1 MPEGSATL
9 YAVTSSPK
17 STLLLLDGHSLAYR
31 AFYGLPADNF
41 ATSSGQHTNAVYG
54 FLSML
59 INVVRDEAPTHIA
72 VAFDV
77 SRKTFRTEEYSDYKA
92 NRAKSP
98 DEFTGQVPLIKEALG
113 ALGVAVFEKDGFE
126 ADDLLAT
133 LVTKA
138 SAEGLRTLVCTG
150 DRDALQLVTDTV
162 TVLYPRKGTSDL
174 AHMTPDAVTEKH
186 GVPPERYPD
195 VAALVGETSD
205 NLPGVPGVGPKTA
218 VKWLTK
224 YGDLDGV
231 LEHAEEIKGKVG
243 ESLRQHLEGVRR
255 NRRLNA
261 LVRDVDVAVEVAD
274 LAVQP
279 VDVAAVDEVFAA
291 LEFTHLRARLL
302 EAFENSGDEGET
314 TAAEVDVQV
323 VSAQELTG
331 WFAAQEPG
339 EPVGLFVV
347 GADAGSREPG
357 TAVAVAAA
365 PDRAVYAELD
375 EQTLAALMAGC
386 AGREVVCHDVKA
398 VLHALSLTPAHASA
412 GPAESP
418 LADSDLCDVSLL
430 AYLIAPDVRSRSLTD
445 IALRYVGVALPEALG
460 EASGQLEIGVDL
472 TGEQAGAAAA
482 RAAVLLPLRDAVAAK
497 LQEHSATDLAAELEI
512 PLIPVLYAMERTGV
526 AVDEHL
532 LESLHT
538 DFADAAEQARQRACE
553 IIDTEVN
560 LGSPKQLQEVLFDR
574 LDMPKTKKI
583 KTGYSTDA
591 ASLADLYE
599 KTEHPF
605 LECLLRHREVVKQLT
620 TVEGLQRAV
629 ERDGRIRTRFLQTAA
644 ATGRLSSTDPN
655 LQNIPVRT
663 PEGRRIR
670 EVFVA
675 GDGYD
680 GLLSADYSQI
690 ELRIMAHL
698 SGDDGLIG
706 AFRSGEDL
714 HSYVGSQ
721 VFGVSP
727 DDVTPAMRA
736 KVKAMSYGLAYGLS
750 SFGLSKQL
758 RISDGEARN
767 LMDMFFERFNGVRTY
782 LAGVVDEARQ
792 RQYTET
798 MMGRRRYLPDLTS
811 TNRQRRDMAERM
823 ALNAPIQGSAADIVK
838 VAMLHLDDRLAEAG
852 LEARLLL
859 QVHDEV
865 ILEVADRHRD
875 AATEL
880 VVGALESA
888 AELTVPLQV
897 ATGWGPNWQAAG
909 H

>member
-1 MPEGSATL
+1 M
-9 YAVTSSPK
+9 TSSAN

-59 INVVRDEAPTHIA
+59 INIVRDEAPTHIA

-77 SRKTFRTEEYSDYKA
+77 SRQTFRTEEYSEYKA

-98 DEFTGQVPLIKEALG
+98 DEFTGQVPLIKEALT
-113 ALGVAVFEKDGFE
+113 ALGISVFEKAGFE

-138 SAEGLRTLVCTG
+138 TADGLRTLVCTG

-162 TVLYPRKGTSDL
+162 TVLYPRRGTSDL
-174 AHMTPDAVTEKH
+174 AHMTPEAVLEKH
-186 GVPPERYPD
+186 GVLPQRYPD
-195 VAALVGETSD
+195 IAALVGETSD

-224 YGDLDGV
+224 YGDLDGI
-231 LEHAEEIKGKVG
+231 LEHATQIKGKVG
-243 ESLRQHLEGVRR
+243 ESLRQHASDVRR

-261 LVRDVDVAVEVAD
+261 LVRDVDIAVNTTE
-274 LAVQP
+274 LALQP
-279 VDVAAVDEVFAA
+279 IDVSAVDEIFSA
-291 LEFTHLRARLL
+291 LEFTHLRGRLL
-302 EAFENSGDEGET
+302 EAFAATEDHSEPT
-314 TAAEVDVQV
+314 TQDVTVRTVTAEELSQWFTAQAAND
-323 VSAQELTG
+323 
-331 WFAAQEPG
+331 
-339 EPVGLFVV
+339 PVGLVVV
-347 GADAGSREPG
+347 GTDHNHRHPG
-357 TAVAVAAA
+357 TALALSTSPQTAI
-365 PDRAVYAELD
+365 YAEISP
-375 EQTLAALMAGC
+375 EVLAAVTEGC
-386 AGREVVCHDVKA
+386 AGREVVCHDAKA
-398 VLHALSLTPAHASA
+398 VLHALTLQPAHASV
-412 GPAESP
+412 GPVTSP
-418 LADSDLCDVSLL
+418 LQDSDLSDVSLL
-430 AYLIAPDVRSRSLTD
+430 AYLVAPDVRSRALED
-445 IALRYVGVALPEALG
+445 IALRYLGVVLPESSG
-460 EASGQLEIGVDL
+460 SASGQLEIGVDSI
-472 TGEQAGAAAA
+472 GEQAKATGAA
-482 RAAVLLPLRDAVAAK
+482 AAVLLPLREAVTAK
-497 LQEHSATDLAAELEI
+497 MQEQSATDLATQLET
-512 PLIPVLYAMERTGV
+512 PLISVLYAMERTGV
-526 AVDEHL
+526 AVDQQL
-532 LESLHT
+532 LVALHT
-538 DFADAAEQARQRACE
+538 DFADAAEHARQRACE
-553 IIDTEVN
+553 IIGSEVN
-560 LGSPKQLQEVLFDR
+560 LGSPKQLQEVLFDQ

-591 ASLADLYE
+591 ASLADLFE
-599 KTEHPF
+599 KTQHPF

-644 ATGRLSSTDPN
+644 ATGRLSSTEPN
-655 LQNIPVRT
+655 LQNIPIRT

-675 GDGYD
+675 ADGYD

-698 SGDDGLIG
+698 SGDKGLIQ

-727 DDVTPAMRA
+727 AEVTAPMRA

-758 RISDGEARN
+758 RISDAEARS
-767 LMDMFFERFNGVRTY
+767 LMEMFFERFDGIRTY

-838 VAMLHLDDRLAEAG
+838 VAMLMVDDRLAESG
-852 LEARLLL
+852 LTARLLL

-865 ILEVADRHRD
+865 ILEVAENDRE

-880 VVGALESA
+880 VVSALESA
-888 AELTVPLQV
+888 VELTVPLQV